1 MIAVIQRILESS
13 VTIDGNVFSSTKKG
27 LLVYLGV
34 RKGDEE
40 KNSDKLAQKISDL
53 RIFEDEKGLMNLS
66 VKDVKGE
73 IMVISQFTLCTDNGK
88 SGNRPSFIFAE
99 EPEKANLLYE
109 RFNESLRNIYN
120 KDKIMTGVFAA
131 KMHVKSI
138 NDGPVTIILEK

>member
-1 MIAVIQRILESS
+1 MIAVIQRVLESS
-13 VTIDGNVFSSTKKG
+13 VTIDGKVYSSTDKG

-34 RKGDEE
+34 RKGDDE

-66 VKDVKGE
+66 VKDVRGE

-99 EPEKANLLYE
+99 EPEKASSLYE
-109 RFNESLRNIYN
+109 RFNESLRNFYN
-120 KDKIMTGVFAA
+120 KDKIKTGVFAA

>member
-13 VTIDGNVFSSTKKG
+13 VTIDGKVFSSTKKG

-109 RFNESLRNIYN
+109 RFNESLRNFYN
-120 KDKIMTGVFAA
+120 KDKIKTGVFAA
-131 KMHVKSI
+131 KMLVKSI

>member
-1 MIAVIQRILESS
+1 MIAVIQRVLESS
-13 VTIDGNVFSSTKKG
+13 VTIDGKVYSSTDKG

-34 RKGDEE
+34 RKGDDE

-66 VKDVKGE
+66 VKDVRGE

-99 EPEKANLLYE
+99 EPEKASSLYE
-109 RFNESLRNIYN
+109 RFNESLRTFYN
-120 KDKIMTGVFAA
+120 KDKIKTGVFAA
-131 KMHVKSI
+131 KMLVKSI

>member
-13 VTIDGNVFSSTKKG
+13 VTIDGNIFSSTKKG

-109 RFNESLRNIYN
+109 RFNESLRNFYN
-120 KDKIMTGVFAA
+120 KDKIKTGVFAA
-131 KMHVKSI
+131 RMLVKSI

>member
-1 MIAVIQRILESS
+1 MIAVIQRVLESS
-13 VTIDGNVFSSTKKG
+13 VTIDGKVYSRTGKG
-27 LLVYLGV
+27 LLVYLGI

-66 VKDVKGE
+66 VKDVSGE

-88 SGNRPSFIFAE
+88 SGNRPSFIYAE

-109 RFNESLRNIYN
+109 KFNESLRNIYY
-120 KDKIMTGVFAA
+120 KDKIKTGVFAA
-131 KMHVKSI
+131 KMYINSV

>member
-13 VTIDGNVFSSTKKG
+13 VTIDGKVFSSTKKG

-40 KNSDKLAQKISDL
+40 KNSDKLAQKVSDL

-66 VKDVKGE
+66 VKDVNGE
-73 IMVISQFTLCTDNGK
+73 VMVISQFTLCTDNGK

-109 RFNESLRNIYN
+109 RFNESLKNFYN
-120 KDKIMTGVFAA
+120 KDKIKTGVFAA
-131 KMHVKSI
+131 KMLVKSI